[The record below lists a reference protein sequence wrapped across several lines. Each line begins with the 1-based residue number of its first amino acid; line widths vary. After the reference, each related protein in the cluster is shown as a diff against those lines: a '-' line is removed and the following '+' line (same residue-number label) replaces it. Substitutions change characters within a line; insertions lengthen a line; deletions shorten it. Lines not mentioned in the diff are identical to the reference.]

1 MKGGKSMQRIGILIL
16 GGLLLTGQC
25 SLSQEK
31 KLGVGVVIGLP
42 TGFSLKYW
50 QSSTI
55 AYQGALGG
63 GFGGLAIGADYL
75 IHSRPFDNLNLPF
88 YYGPGIF
95 FGEVGVGGPKNL
107 GTTALGVRGAFG
119 IDYVFPQHPFDIA
132 LELGPALF
140 LTPVTGIGVELGVAF
155 RFYP

>member
-1 MKGGKSMQRIGILIL
+1 MRRIGILGFAVL
-16 GGLLLTGQC
+16 FLTQ
-25 SLSQEK
+25 SVPAQEK

-42 TGFSLKYW
+42 TGFSVKYW

-63 GFGGLAIGADYL
+63 SFGGLAVGADYL
-75 IHSRPFDNLNLPF
+75 IHSRPFKNPDLPF

-95 FGEVGVGGPKNL
+95 LGEVGIGGPKKV
-107 GTTALGVRGAFG
+107 GTAALGVRAVFG
-119 IDYVFPQHPFDIA
+119 VDYVFPQHPFDIA